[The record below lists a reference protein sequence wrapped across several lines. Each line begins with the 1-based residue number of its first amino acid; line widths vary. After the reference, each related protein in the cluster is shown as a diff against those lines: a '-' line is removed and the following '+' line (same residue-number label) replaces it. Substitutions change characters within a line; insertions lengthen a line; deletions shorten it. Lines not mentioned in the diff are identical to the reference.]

1 MKGHRTAIPPPGLY
15 PERLKAGIQT
25 QTQDT
30 CSPVFAAA
38 LFTTAQKWKQPECP
52 LMDKWT
58 HKMSSTHTMEE
69 YLVFK
74 RKEILRQ
81 APPTRAKLEDTLRT
95 EQASHK
101 RTDPAG
107 FLHRRCLE
115 WSGSQRKQNGGWHNW
130 KEEVMERCCLMGTEF

>member
-1 MKGHRTAIPPPGLY
+1 
-15 PERLKAGIQT
+15 
-25 QTQDT
+25 
-30 CSPVFAAA
+30 
-38 LFTTAQKWKQPECP
+38 
-52 LMDKWT
+52 
-58 HKMSSTHTMEE
+58 MEE

-115 WSGSQRKQNGGWHNW
+115 WSGSQRKQNGGRSS
-130 KEEVMERCCLMGTEF
+130 KLAGGTECSLGRQASSEDDGGDSCTTACVYLMPLNIIKQNGKCVLCVFFYNF